1 MRNDCHCADAQVVS
15 LDPGERAASLCEI
28 LRWRAAHR
36 PDRLAYIYLLDGEAA
51 EIRLTYAHLAASVDR
66 IANHL
71 AQVTKRG
78 DRALLLYPTGPEFL
92 PTFLA
97 CMSAGIVSIPLFP
110 PRPNRTLHRLETI
123 IADSGVTLALAT
135 RRTLTDLDG
144 QWRDHPQ
151 LAAVS
156 RLATDE
162 IDATP
167 HTANDARV
175 PARDDLAFL
184 QYTSGSTSSPKGVMV
199 THGNLIDN
207 CGYMQESFALSA
219 DSLAV
224 TWLPHF
230 HDMGLI
236 EGLLNPLFVGY
247 PTVVMSPAHFV
258 QRPLAWLQA
267 ISRFRATRS
276 GAPNFAYDLCVR
288 KTTPEQ
294 VAALDLRCWAQAY
307 TGAEPVRSET
317 LDRFAE
323 HFAPAGFRREA
334 LYPCYGLAE
343 ATLMVSG
350 GDAGAGPT
358 WLDCQADALEQGRVE
373 RNHRANG
380 KSRRLVGCGYA
391 RRDLEIAI
399 VDPQTCRRA
408 VDSRIGEIWV
418 GGPTRAA
425 GYWQRPEE
433 SAATFAARL
442 ADDTAAGPFLRTGDL
457 GVVAAGQLYITGRL
471 KDLIIVHGGNFYPQ
485 DIEWTAEQAH
495 PALRSGFGAAF
506 SVDVDGEERLVV
518 AYELDRQFR
527 KAAIDDLQAIAGAV
541 RQAVAQEFDLDTY
554 CVTLLNVG
562 AVPKTSSGKIQR
574 QACRA
579 DFLAGSLDVLWE
591 SRLHPA
597 ATSTNGDRHRLPS
610 LPELAAQRPSDRRRT
625 LIAWLRREVADA
637 LDIAPADVTAHQPL
651 GALGLDSLKG
661 NELAS
666 RLQKALALDLA
677 PTLVWN
683 YPTVAQLADHL
694 AQRMGLDIVAPAK
707 PPHAN
712 GTAHPAISQHNAS
725 ATSKRI
731 AGHIPARSADR
742 SRS

>member
-1 MRNDCHCADAQVVS
+1 MRFDTLRADPSRAAS
-15 LDPGERAASLCEI
+15 GPGEKAASLCEV
-28 LRWRAAHR
+28 LRWRAVHQ
-36 PDRLAYIYLLDGEAA
+36 PDRLAYLYLLDGEAA
-51 EIRLTYAHLAASVDR
+51 DFRLTYSELAAGVCR
-66 IANHL
+66 LAARL
-71 AQVTKRG
+71 AQVAQPG

-92 PTFLA
+92 QAFLA
-97 CMSAGIVSIPLFP
+97 CMSAGIVAIPLFP

-135 RRTLTDLDG
+135 SRTLGELDG

-151 LAAVS
+151 LAAV
-156 RLATDE
+156 RRFATDE
-162 IDATP
+162 IDAAAP
-167 HTANDARV
+167 PACFDRR
-175 PARDDLAFL
+175 PARGDLAFL
-184 QYTSGSTSSPKGVMV
+184 QYTSGSTSTPKGVMV
-199 THGNLIDN
+199 THGNLIYN
-207 CGYMQESFALSA
+207 CAYMQESFSLSPE
-219 DSLAV
+219 SIAV

-247 PTVVMSPAHFV
+247 PTVVLSPAHFV
-258 QRPLAWLQA
+258 QRPLIWLQA

-276 GAPNFAYDLCVR
+276 GAPNFAYDLCAR
-288 KTTPEQ
+288 KATPEQ
-294 VAALDLRCWAQAY
+294 IAELDLACWDQAY

-317 LDRFAE
+317 LDRFAR

-343 ATLMVSG
+343 ATLMVCG
-350 GDAGAGPT
+350 GDFLAGPT
-358 WLDCQADALEQGRVE
+358 VLDCQADALEQGRVE
-373 RNHRANG
+373 PAERANS
-380 KSRRLVGCGYA
+380 KSRRLVACGYA
-391 RRDLEIAI
+391 RRDLAIEI
-399 VDPQTCRRA
+399 VNPQTLRRA
-408 VDSRIGEIWV
+408 ATGEIGEIWV

-433 SAATFAARL
+433 TAATFAARL
-442 ADDTAAGPFLRTGDL
+442 TDDPSAGPFLRTGDL
-457 GVVAAGQLYITGRL
+457 GIIAGGQLYITGRL
-471 KDLIIVHGGNFYPQ
+471 KDLIIVRGGNFYPQ

-495 PALRSGFGAAF
+495 AALRPGFGAAF

-527 KAAIDDLQAIAGAV
+527 KSSVAELQAIAAAV
-541 RQAVAQEFDLDTY
+541 RLAISQEFDLDTY

-597 ATSTNGDRHRLPS
+597 AAAAGGDHRLPA
-610 LPELAAQRPSDRRRT
+610 LADLAAQRPGDRRRT

-637 LDIAPADVTAHQPL
+637 LDIELADVTAHQPL

-661 NELAS
+661 NELTA
-666 RLQKALALDLA
+666 RLQKSLALDLS

-683 YPTVAQLADHL
+683 YPTVVQLADHL
-694 AQRMGLDIVAPAK
+694 ADRMGLRAIAPPVLA
-707 PPHAN
+707 HAN
-712 GTAHPAISQHNAS
+712 GSSHPAHPHNAS
-725 ATSKRI
+725 TASDRI
-731 AGHIPARSADR
+731 VAAAGG
-742 SRS
+742 